1 MELVVIGIAAVLT
14 AVLSAVAGL
23 GGGIILLA
31 VIAQFF
37 PPVVAI
43 PIQGGI
49 QFFSN
54 SSRAVLLRQQI
65 AWSVVWRT
73 ALLMLPASF
82 LGVAVA
88 TSIPEN
94 ATRVVLGCFILVLV
108 WRPSLLKWRGS
119 EQLTER
125 ALYLVGAL
133 SGFLNSTVGASGPF
147 TSPFLK
153 AVTVSHKAFVATA
166 AASQVFAHVAKII
179 SFSIVDEFSLVEHV
193 DVIATGAGGVIV
205 GSWVGT
211 RLLGRIPEL
220 SLDRVFK
227 TVLTLLALRLVLR
240 GLGVV

>member
-1 MELVVIGIAAVLT
+1 MELVVIAVAAILT

-54 SSRAVLLRQQI
+54 SSRAILLRGQI
-65 AWSVVWRT
+65 SWSVVWRT
-73 ALLMLPASF
+73 AVLMVPASF
-82 LGVAVA
+82 LGVFVA
-88 TSIPEN
+88 ASMPED
-94 ATRVVLGCFILVLV
+94 ATRVVLGCFILVIV
-108 WRPSLLKWRGS
+108 WRPSLLRWRGDGVM
-119 EQLTER
+119 TER
-125 ALYLVGAL
+125 ALYPVGAM

-166 AASQVFAHVAKII
+166 AASQVFAHMAKIL
-179 SFSIVDEFSLVEHV
+179 SFSTVDDFSLGDHI
-193 DVIATGAGGVIV
+193 DVIAAGAGGVIV
-205 GSWVGT
+205 GSWIGT

-227 TVLTLLALRLVLR
+227 AVLTALALRLVLR
-240 GLGVV
+240 GVGLL